1 MAGSPRRKP
10 GRMAAHIEPFRAWLG
25 AAGYTPGSSR
35 DLLMMMGQLGRWMQ
49 DNVDEGER
57 LTVADLEAFVGWLRS
72 RFSSRAPRLRSTDP
86 LIAYLLD
93 AGVLEPPV
101 VPPPGEVDVVI
112 DAFKGWM
119 INERGLAAGTV
130 LRYENT
136 ARRFLNEH
144 HEERGAQFITGLTA
158 REVVEFLVV
167 ECGRVSA
174 GSAKGRVAELRAL
187 LRFLFLHGFTPRSLA
202 VAIPPV
208 AGWHGTTIPKT
219 ITAARIE
226 ELIASCDTS
235 TATGRRDRAVLLLV
249 ARLGLRSVEVVNLE
263 LDDIDW
269 RAGEIVVRGKARR
282 DDRMPLPFE
291 VGEAISAYLVS
302 GRPASVSR
310 RVFLTAKAPIEPL
323 PPARVNDIC
332 RRACVRVGIGRV
344 GAHRLRHTLASELL
358 RHGSTIVEVSQ
369 VLRHRDLATTAVY
382 AKVDLDTLRRVALPW
397 PGGRS

>member
-1 MAGSPRRKP
+1 
-10 GRMAAHIEPFRAWLG
+10 MAAQIEPFREWLRM
-25 AAGYTPGSSR
+25 AGYTPGSTR
-35 DLLMMMGQLGRWMQ
+35 GLLMVMGQLGRWMQ
-49 DNVDEGER
+49 AN
-57 LTVADLEAFVGWLRS
+57 VADGAPLTIADLDEFADWLRS
-72 RFSSRAPRLRSTDP
+72 RSAHRVPRLSGNDP
-86 LIAYLLD
+86 LRSYLID
-93 AGVLEPPV
+93 AGVVRVPARRPPS
-101 VPPPGEVDVVI
+101 EVEVLI
-112 DAFKGWM
+112 DGFRRWM
-119 INERGLAAGTV
+119 IDERGLAAGTV

-136 ARRFLNEH
+136 ARRFLDER
-144 HEERGAQFITGLTA
+144 HEVCGAQFITALTA
-158 REVVEFLVV
+158 RDVVEFLVV

-187 LRFLFLHGFTPRSLA
+187 LRYLFLHGFTSRSLA

-235 TATGRRDRAVLLLV
+235 TPVGRRDRAVMLLV

-282 DDRMPLPFE
+282 EDRMPLPFE
-291 VGEAISAYLVS
+291 VGEAITAYLVS

-310 RVFLTAKAPIEPL
+310 RVFLTAKAPIEPM

-344 GAHRLRHTLASELL
+344 GAHRLRHSLASELL

-369 VLRHRDLATTAVY
+369 VLRHRDLATTAIY
-382 AKVDLDTLRRVALPW
+382 AKVDLDTLRQVALAW
-397 PGGRS
+397 PGAPS